1 MPDDLSGSLPGDSG
15 LAPGGGGAP
24 DNTPAPI
31 TLTDDARFIPPGGK
45 DAVTW
50 KDYSSGFV
58 SKADL
63 TRMRQQD
70 TATLE
75 RERAAIRR
83 SADTLAQQL
92 TQRHQGSQQHA
103 PAADPFAELE
113 GMPYVDGKAA
123 ATLARQI
130 VQQGIGPVFQQ
141 AQRLAN
147 ENQLLSQRLQRLEQ
161 GVGTL
166 SGQRAESEF
175 NSRIDAT
182 ISDLG
187 YAGNETAREIARDI
201 WHSYTGWETDPNAF
215 PQMVKGRIEQV
226 QAMFRERDNK
236 RVAEARAQT
245 RPGQGPPM
253 AVRRAGKPAASGL
266 ESAEKL
272 ADRLW
277 QGLQPTQT

>member
-1 MPDDLSGSLPGDSG
+1 MPDDLTGPPPSDGA
-15 LAPGGGGAP
+15 APGGAAP

-45 DAVTW
+45 DPVTW

-92 TQRHQGSQQHA
+92 TQRQTGHQA
-103 PAADPFAELE
+103 PAVDPFAELE

-130 VQQGIGPVFQQ
+130 VQQGIGPVYQQ

-147 ENQLLSQRLQRLEQ
+147 ENQLLHQRLQRLEQ

-175 NSRIDAT
+175 NSRIDKT

-187 YAGNETAREIARDI
+187 YAGNDAAAEIARDV
-201 WHSYTGWETDPNAF
+201 WHSHTGWETDPEAF
-215 PQMVKGRIEQV
+215 PQMVKARIEQV
-226 QAMFRERDNK
+226 QAMFRERDKK
-236 RVAEARAQT
+236 RVEDARAQT
-245 RPGQGPPM
+245 RVGPPK
-253 AVRRAGKPAASGL
+253 AVLRAGKPAASGL
-266 ESAEKL
+266 EPAEKL